1 MIKNREL
8 ALIPD
13 SALELVEAPPTAPV
27 PGPRSSTNRGTRD
40 ASASRGHP
48 PPASPERTVVP

>member
-13 SALELVEAPPTAPV
+13 SALELVDPPTTAPV
-27 PGPRSSTNRGTRD
+27 PGPRPSTSRRTRD
-40 ASASRGHP
+40 APTRRRAGR
-48 PPASPERTVVP
+48 AERARREVG